1 MAGNKKISSL
11 QAIVLA
17 AGTSSRFKT
26 GRSKLVE
33 KICGRE
39 MILYPTEILRNLDI
53 PVLMVVGF
61 QRDSIEETIRNNF
74 YEGITFIHQEEQK
87 GTGHAIQCTK
97 DAWIADNILVMNG
110 DMPLITADIIEKLEK
125 KHSSTNAAIS
135 FVTAHHCDP
144 NAMYGRVIQGNDNV
158 QIIEAKEFDG
168 DLSEQCCVNAGI
180 YLIKKEFLTTYL
192 SKLEQSSKTN
202 EWYITDL
209 IKMASDHKLGVSTLA
224 VPFDKIRGV
233 NDFKELWA
241 AEQIKKSEIIQ
252 YWMSQGV
259 RFSIAHNVQI
269 DWDVTIGAGTFIG
282 SGAQLLRGTHIGKD
296 CYIDAFTLIRKTT
309 IADRTT
315 LHPHTIIDD
324 SIIGSDVFVGPF
336 ASVHGHSQIK
346 NGAVI
351 GSFVEVNRSIVGVG
365 SKAKHLTYLGD
376 TIIGNSSN
384 IGAGTIACNY
394 DGAQKHTTTIHD
406 NVFVGANNTLVAP
419 VTLHNQS
426 MTAAGSTI
434 TQDVPS
440 EALGIA
446 RERQVNKEG
455 YATKIKKEKQDA
467 ATQEEGSTRFFGATT
482 TSKTSINEL

>member
-1 MAGNKKISSL
+1 MASNKEISSL

-26 GRSKLVE
+26 GRSKLIE

-39 MILYPTEILRNLDI
+39 MVLYPTEVLKNLNI

-61 QRDSIEETIRNNF
+61 QKDIIEETIRNNF
-74 YEGITFIHQEEQK
+74 HNGVSFIHQEEQK

-97 DAWIADNILVMNG
+97 DAWTADHILVMNG
-110 DMPLITADIIEKLEK
+110 DMPLITQDIIKKLVK
-125 KHSSTNAAIS
+125 KHTSTDAAIS

-144 NAMYGRVIQGNDNV
+144 NAMYGRVIKGNDTV
-158 QIIEAKEFDG
+158 EIIEAKEFDG

-180 YLIKKEFLTTYL
+180 YLIKKDFLTTYL
-192 SKLEQSSKTN
+192 SKLEQSNKTQ

-209 IKMASDHKLGVSTLA
+209 IKIASDNKLTVSTLS
-224 VPFDKIRGV
+224 VSFDRIRGV

-241 AEQIKKSEIIQ
+241 AEQIKKSEIVQ

-269 DWDVTIGAGTFIG
+269 DWDVTIGSGTFIG
-282 SGAQLLRGTHIGKD
+282 SGTQLLRGTHIGKD
-296 CYIDAFTLIRKTT
+296 CYIDAFSLIRKTT

-315 LHPHTIIDD
+315 VHPHTIIDD
-324 SIIGSDVFVGPF
+324 SIIGSDAFVGPF
-336 ASVHGHSQIK
+336 ASVHGHSEIK
-346 NGAVI
+346 NGAVV
-351 GSFVEVNRSIVGVG
+351 GSFVEVNRSVIGTG

-376 TIIGNSSN
+376 TLIGNSSN

-394 DGAQKHTTTIHD
+394 DGAQKHKTIIQD

-419 VTLHNQS
+419 VTLHHNS
-426 MTAAGSTI
+426 MTGAGSTI
-434 TQDVPS
+434 TTDIPS

-446 RERQVNKEG
+446 RARQENKEG

-467 ATQEEGSTRFFGATT
+467 ALKEEGSTRFFGATAT
-482 TSKTSINEL
+482 NKTSINEL

>member
-1 MAGNKKISSL
+1 MANNKEMSSL

-26 GRSKLVE
+26 GRSKLIE

-39 MILYPTEILRNLDI
+39 MVLYPTDILKSLNI

-61 QRDSIEETIRNNF
+61 QKDIVEETVRNNF
-74 YEGITFIHQEEQK
+74 NDGVTFVYQEEQR
-87 GTGHAIQCTK
+87 GTGHAIKCTQ
-97 DAWIADNILVMNG
+97 DAWTANHILVMNG
-110 DMPLITADIIEKLEK
+110 DMPLITPDIIEKLVS
-125 KHSSTNAAIS
+125 KHTKTDAAIS

-144 NAMYGRVIQGNDNV
+144 NAMYGRVIQGDDSV
-158 QIIEAKEFDG
+158 EIIEAKEFDG

-180 YLIKKEFLTTYL
+180 YLIKKNFLTTYL
-192 SKLEQSSKTN
+192 SQLEQSNKTK

-209 IKMASDHKLGVSTLA
+209 IKMASDNKLTVSTLA
-224 VPFDKIRGV
+224 APFDRIRGV

-241 AEQIKKSEIIQ
+241 AEQIKKSEIVQ

-269 DWDVTIGAGTFIG
+269 DWNVTIGSGTFIG
-282 SGAQLLRGTHIGKD
+282 SGVQLLRGTHIGKD
-296 CYIDAFTLIRKTT
+296 CYIDAFSLIRKTT
-309 IADRTT
+309 LGDRTT
-315 LHPHTIIDD
+315 VHPHTIIDD
-324 SIIGSDVFVGPF
+324 STIGSDTFVGPF
-336 ASVHGHSQIK
+336 ASIHGHSEIK

-351 GSFVEVNRSIVGVG
+351 GSFVEVNRSIIGTG

-376 TIIGNSSN
+376 TIIGNTSN
-384 IGAGTIACNY
+384 VGAGTIACNY
-394 DGAQKHTTTIHD
+394 DGAQKHKTIIQD

-434 TQDVPS
+434 TKDVQS
-440 EALGIA
+440 EALAIA

-467 ATQEEGSTRFFGATT
+467 ATKEGGSTRFFGATT
-482 TSKTSINEL
+482 AHKTNLSEL